1 MNARGFSLVEVL
13 VALAVFAVAAISLS
27 ELAPTSVSASAHAE
41 RKLLAEIEANNL
53 LFRAVNDPA
62 FSETKGRSI
71 QGKAELDWRLAVA
84 PSPLAGLNLITVEVA
99 SAETGQVLAR
109 QSTALRSER

>member
-1 MNARGFSLVEVL
+1 MNAQGFSLVEVL

-27 ELAPTSVSASAHAE
+27 ELAPASVSASAHAE

-53 LFRAVNDPA
+53 LFRAANDPQ
-62 FSETKGRSI
+62 FSETMGRAV
-71 QGKAELDWRLAVA
+71 QGTAPLDWRLAVA
-84 PSPLAGLNLITVEVA
+84 PSPLPGLDFVRVEVA

-109 QSTALRSER
+109 QSTAIRAVP